1 MINIIL
7 VDDDVP
13 MIKYL
18 LQLINWE
25 EHGLNIVGTS
35 YSSAKALEMFKQ
47 YEPDLV
53 ISDIGL
59 PQMNGL
65 ELASELK
72 QIKPD
77 VRMIFLTCHEDFHYA
92 QKAIQLNADSYL
104 IKDELTK
111 EQLEDSLKNSIIKIK
126 ETSVSLEGLS
136 YKEILN
142 RNIEI
147 LKHSLF
153 DRLIKKDEPEM
164 LIQFAK
170 KLDIS
175 WQYPSFIL
183 GMGHLSLST
192 FMGNYSY
199 RDLSIIK
206 YGFYNISC
214 DIAKKY
220 QGITFFNEEESI
232 VFIYNYRQN
241 IKFDHHQY
249 IQSLLLELQEKIFE
263 FLGLEISFI
272 YGRQSYD
279 IKNVGFVFQHMIHN
293 RYRFFYNT
301 VPILNWDMQTNQS
314 AFCPISRLL
323 DKEMSE
329 LVIAVKEKDNKRVKE
344 ILTFI
349 TQTAAEKN
357 LDPEELKK
365 VIARR
370 IRLIELQYIETG
382 NEEFYSFLEECSRL
396 SDAVKLVENKLT
408 QLIQWNG
415 KVDRASSR
423 EPKLQEID
431 KYIIQN
437 ISENVT
443 STDVATHLFM
453 NPSYFSRYFKR
464 LTGENFTDYVHRFKI
479 GVAVKM
485 LEQTG
490 ESVEEVALK
499 CGYSDRTYFSKV
511 FKKYTKMT
519 PREYRSNGIRG

>member
-1 MINIIL
+1 MINIML

-18 LQLINWE
+18 RQLINWE

-35 YSSAKALEMFKQ
+35 YSSIKALELFKQ
-47 YEPDLV
+47 YKPDLV

-65 ELASELK
+65 ELALELK

-92 QKAIQLNADSYL
+92 QKAIQLNADRYL

-111 EQLEDSLKNSIIKIK
+111 EQLEESLINSINKVK
-126 ETSVSLEGLS
+126 ETTVSLEGLS

-142 RNIEI
+142 RNIEL

-153 DRLIKKDEPEM
+153 DRLIKRDEPEI
-164 LIQFAK
+164 LLQFAK

-183 GMGHLSLST
+183 GTGHLSLST
-192 FMGNYSY
+192 FMEKYSY
-199 RDLSIIK
+199 QDLSIIK
-206 YGFYNISC
+206 YGFYNIAC

-220 QGITFFNEEESI
+220 HGITFFNEEESI
-232 VFIYNYRQN
+232 VFVFNYRQN

-249 IQSLLLELQEKIFE
+249 LQSLLKEVQEKIFE

-272 YGRQSYD
+272 FGRQSYD
-279 IKNVGFVFQHMIHN
+279 IKNIGFVFQQMVRN
-293 RYRFFYNT
+293 RYRFFYNK
-301 VPILNWDMQTNQS
+301 VSILNWDMQTNQS

-329 LVIAVKEKDNKRVKE
+329 LVFAVQEKDSKKVKE

-349 TQTAAEKN
+349 TQTATEKN

-396 SDAVKLVENKLT
+396 SDAVKLVENKLA

-415 KVDRASSR
+415 KTDGASSR

-431 KYIIQN
+431 QYIIEN
-437 ISENVT
+437 LSENVT
-443 STDVATHLFM
+443 STDVATHLYM

-479 GVAVKM
+479 GVAAKI

-490 ESVEEVALK
+490 ESVEEVAIK

-519 PREYRSNGIRG
+519 PREYRSKVVY

>member
-1 MINIIL
+1 MINIML

-25 EHGLNIVGTS
+25 EHGLNVVGTS
-35 YSSAKALEMFKQ
+35 YSSIKALEMFKQ
-47 YEPDLV
+47 FEPDLV

-77 VRMIFLTCHEDFHYA
+77 MRMIFLTCHEDFHYA

-111 EQLEDSLKNSIIKIK
+111 EQLEKSLKDSINKIK
-126 ETSVSLEGLS
+126 ENTVSLEGLS

-153 DRLIKKDEPEM
+153 DRLIKRDEPEM

-175 WQYPSFIL
+175 WQHPSFIL
-183 GMGHLSLST
+183 GTGQISLST
-192 FMGNYSY
+192 FMKKYSY
-199 RDLSIIK
+199 QDLSIIK
-206 YGFYNISC
+206 YGFYNIAC
-214 DIAKKY
+214 DMAKKY
-220 QGITFFNEEESI
+220 HGVTFFNEEESI
-232 VFIYNYRQN
+232 VFVYNYRQN
-241 IKFDHHQY
+241 IKFDHHMY
-249 IQSLLLELQEKIFE
+249 IQSLLIEIQEKIFE
-263 FLGLEISFI
+263 LFGLEITFM

-279 IKNVGFVFQHMIHN
+279 IKNVGFVYQHMIHN
-293 RYRFFYNT
+293 RYRVFYNT
-301 VPILNWDMQTNQS
+301 APILNWDIQTNQN

-323 DKEMSE
+323 DKEMNE
-329 LVIAVKEKDNKRVKE
+329 LVIGAKEKDSKRVKE

-349 TQTAAEKN
+349 AQSATEKN
-357 LDPEELKK
+357 LDPGELKK

-396 SDAVKLVENKLT
+396 SDVVKLVENKLT

-415 KVDRASSR
+415 KMDGASR
-423 EPKLQEID
+423 KEPKLQEID
-431 KYIIQN
+431 QYIVQN
-437 ISENVT
+437 LSENVT
-443 STDVATHLFM
+443 STDVAAHLYM

-479 GVAVKM
+479 GIAIKI

-490 ESVEEVALK
+490 ESVEEVAMK

-519 PREYRSNGIRG
+519 PREYRSKVGY

>member
-1 MINIIL
+1 MINIML

-18 LQLINWE
+18 RQLINWG
-25 EHGLNIVGTS
+25 EHGLNVVGTS
-35 YSSAKALEMFKQ
+35 YSSMKALEMFKQ
-47 YEPDLV
+47 YKPDLV

-92 QKAIQLNADSYL
+92 KKAIELNADSYL

-111 EQLEDSLKNSIIKIK
+111 EQLEESLKNSIKKII

-153 DRLIKKDEPEM
+153 DRLIKRDEPEM

-183 GMGHLSLST
+183 GTSQVSLST
-192 FMGNYSY
+192 FMEKYSY
-199 RDLSIIK
+199 QDLSIIK
-206 YGFYNISC
+206 YGIYNVAC

-220 QGITFFNEEESI
+220 HGITIFNEEKSI
-232 VFIYNYRQN
+232 VFVYNYRQN

-249 IQSLLLELQEKIFE
+249 LQSFLKEVQVRIFE
-263 FLGLEISFI
+263 FLGLDISFI
-272 YGRQSYD
+272 FGRQSYD
-279 IKNVGFVFQHMIHN
+279 IKNVGVVFQKMMCN
-293 RYRFFYNT
+293 SYRFFYNK
-301 VPILNWDMQTNQS
+301 VSILNWDMQTNQS

-329 LVIAVKEKDNKRVKE
+329 LVFAVKEKDSNRVKE

-349 TQTAAEKN
+349 TQSATEKN

-382 NEEFYSFLEECSRL
+382 NEEFYSLLEECSRL
-396 SDAVKLVENKLT
+396 CDAVKLVENKLA

-415 KVDRASSR
+415 KPNSASSR

-431 KYIIQN
+431 QYIIEN
-437 ISENVT
+437 LSENVT
-443 STDVATHLFM
+443 STDVATHLYM

-479 GVAVKM
+479 GVAAKI

-490 ESVEEVALK
+490 ESVEEVAIK
-499 CGYSDRTYFSKV
+499 FGYSDRTYFSKV

-519 PREYRSNGIRG
+519 PREYRSKVGY

>member
-1 MINIIL
+1 MLI
-7 VDDDVP
+7 DDDVP

-18 LQLINWE
+18 QQLINWE
-25 EHGLNIVGTS
+25 DHGINIVGTS
-35 YSSAKALEMFKQ
+35 YSSIKALELFKQ
-47 YEPDLV
+47 YKPDLV

-77 VRMIFLTCHEDFHYA
+77 VRLIFLTCHEDFHYA
-92 QKAIQLNADSYL
+92 QKAIHLNADSYL

-111 EQLEDSLKNSIIKIK
+111 EQLEQSLKNSIKKVK
-126 ETSVSLEGLS
+126 ETSVSLENLS

-153 DRLIKKDEPEM
+153 DRLIKRDEPEL

-183 GMGHLSLST
+183 GTGFFSIST
-192 FMGNYSY
+192 FIEKYPY
-199 RDLSIIK
+199 QDLPIIK
-206 YGFYNISC
+206 YGVYNIAC
-214 DIAKKY
+214 DIAKNHP
-220 QGITFFNEEESI
+220 GITFFNEEDSI
-232 VFIYNYRQN
+232 VFVYNYRQN
-241 IKFDHHQY
+241 IKFDQHKY
-249 IQSLLLELQEKIFE
+249 IQSVLMEIQERVFE
-263 FLGLEISFI
+263 FLGQKISFI
-272 YGRQSYD
+272 YGRQSCD
-279 IKNVGFVFQHMIHN
+279 IKNVGFVFQQMIQN

-301 VPILNWDMQTNQS
+301 VPILKWDMQPNQS
-314 AFCPISRLL
+314 VFCPISRLL

-329 LVIAVKEKDNKRVKE
+329 LVFAVREKDSTRVKE

-349 TQTAAEKN
+349 THTAAEKN

-382 NEEFYSFLEECSRL
+382 NEEFYSLLDECSRL
-396 SDAVKLVENKLT
+396 SDAIKLVEKKLA

-415 KVDRASSR
+415 KKDTASSR

-431 KYIIQN
+431 QYIVQN
-437 ISENVT
+437 LSENIT
-443 STDVATHLFM
+443 STDVAAHLYM
-453 NPSYFSRYFKR
+453 NSSYFSRYFKR

-479 GVAVKM
+479 GVAAKL

-490 ESVEEVALK
+490 ESVEEVAIK

-511 FKKYTKMT
+511 FKKYSKMT
-519 PREYRSNGIRG
+519 PREYRSKAGY

>member
-1 MINIIL
+1 MINIML

-18 LQLINWE
+18 RQLINWE
-25 EHGLNIVGTS
+25 EHGLNVVGTS
-35 YSSAKALEMFKQ
+35 YSSIKALEMFKQ
-47 YEPDLV
+47 FEPDLV

-111 EQLEDSLKNSIIKIK
+111 EQLEESLKDSIKKIK

-153 DRLIKKDEPEM
+153 DRLIKRDEPEM

-183 GMGHLSLST
+183 GTGHISLST
-192 FMGNYSY
+192 FMEKYSY

-214 DIAKKY
+214 DVAKKY
-220 QGITFFNEEESI
+220 HGITFFNEEESI
-232 VFIYNYRQN
+232 VFVYNYRQN
-241 IKFDHHQY
+241 IKFDHLQY
-249 IQSLLLELQEKIFE
+249 IQSLLIEIQEKIFE
-263 FLGLEISFI
+263 LLGLEISFI

-301 VPILNWDMQTNQS
+301 VPILNWDKQTKQS

-329 LVIAVKEKDNKRVKE
+329 LVIAVKEKDSKRVKV
-344 ILTFI
+344 ILTVI
-349 TQTAAEKN
+349 TQTAVEKN
-357 LDPEELKK
+357 LDPEELKM

-370 IRLIELQYIETG
+370 IRLIELQFIETG

-396 SDAVKLVENKLT
+396 SDVVKLVENKLT

-415 KVDRASSR
+415 KMDGASSR

-431 KYIIQN
+431 QYIVQN
-437 ISENVT
+437 LSENVT
-443 STDVATHLFM
+443 STDVAAHLYM

-479 GVAVKM
+479 GVAIKI

-490 ESVEEVALK
+490 ESVEEVAIK

-519 PREYRSNGIRG
+519 PREYRSKVNY

>member
-1 MINIIL
+1 ML

-18 LQLINWE
+18 QQLIDWD
-25 EHGLNIVGTS
+25 EHGLNVVGTS
-35 YSSAKALEMFKQ
+35 YSSVKALEMFKQ
-47 YEPDLV
+47 YKPDLV

-65 ELASELK
+65 ELAAEFK

-92 QKAIQLNADSYL
+92 QKAIQLNADHYL

-111 EQLEDSLKNSIIKIK
+111 EQLEESLKNSINKII
-126 ETSVSLEGLS
+126 ESSVSVEGLS

-153 DRLIKKDEPEM
+153 DRLIKRDAPEM
-164 LIQFAK
+164 LIQFAN

-183 GMGHLSLST
+183 GTGHLSLST
-192 FMGNYSY
+192 FMEKYSFQ
-199 RDLSIIK
+199 DLSIIK
-206 YGFYNISC
+206 YGFYNIAC

-220 QGITFFNEEESI
+220 HGFTFFNEEESI
-232 VFIYNYRQN
+232 VFVYNFRQN
-241 IKFDHHQY
+241 IKFDHHRY
-249 IQSLLLELQEKIFE
+249 IQSLLMEIQEKIIE
-263 FLGLEISFI
+263 LLGLEISFI
-272 YGRQSYD
+272 YYRQSYE
-279 IKNVGFVFQHMIHN
+279 IKNVGLVFQQMIHN

-301 VPILNWDMQTNQS
+301 IPILNWDKETKQR

-323 DKEMSE
+323 DNEMNE
-329 LVIAVKEKDNKRVKE
+329 LVIAVKEKDSNKVNE
-344 ILTFI
+344 ILSNI
-349 TQTAAEKN
+349 TETALEKQ

-365 VIARR
+365 VMARR
-370 IRLIELQYIETG
+370 IRLIELQFTETG
-382 NEEFYSFLEECSRL
+382 NEEFYSFLEECIRL
-396 SDAVKLVENKLT
+396 SDVVRLIENKLT
-408 QLIQWNG
+408 QLILSNSNKG
-415 KVDRASSR
+415 RARSS

-431 KYIIQN
+431 QYIVQN
-437 ISENVT
+437 LSENVT
-443 STDVATHLFM
+443 STDVAAHLYL

-464 LTGENFTDYVHRFKI
+464 LTGENFTDYAHRFKI
-479 GVAVKM
+479 GVAAKI

-490 ESVEEVALK
+490 ESVEEVAIK

-519 PREYRSNGIRG
+519 PREYRAKIHY

>member
-1 MINIIL
+1 MINIML

-18 LQLINWE
+18 LKLINWE
-25 EHGLNIVGTS
+25 DHGLNVVGTS
-35 YSSAKALEMFKQ
+35 YSSIKALEMFKQ
-47 YEPDLV
+47 YKPDLV

-92 QKAIQLNADSYL
+92 KKAIELNADSYL

-111 EQLEDSLKNSIIKIK
+111 EQFEESLKNSIKKII

-153 DRLIKKDEPEM
+153 ERLIKRDEPEM

-183 GMGHLSLST
+183 GTGHLSLSI
-192 FMGNYSY
+192 FMEKYSY
-199 RDLSIIK
+199 GDLSIIK
-206 YGFYNISC
+206 YGFYNIAC

-220 QGITFFNEEESI
+220 HGITFFNEEESI
-232 VFIYNYRQN
+232 VFVYNYRQN

-249 IQSLLLELQEKIFE
+249 IHSLLIEIQETIFE
-263 FLGLEISFI
+263 LLGLEISFI

-301 VPILNWDMQTNQS
+301 VPIFNWDMQTKQR

-329 LVIAVKEKDNKRVKE
+329 LVNTVKEKDSKGVKE

-365 VIARR
+365 IIARR
-370 IRLIELQYIETG
+370 IRLIELQYIEMG
-382 NEEFYSFLEECSRL
+382 NEEFYSFLEDCSRL
-396 SDAVKLVENKLT
+396 SDAVKLVENKLI
-408 QLIQWNG
+408 QLIDWNG
-415 KVDRASSR
+415 KLDGASSK

-437 ISENVT
+437 LSENVT
-443 STDVATHLFM
+443 STDVAAHLYM

-479 GVAVKM
+479 GVAAKI

-490 ESVEEVALK
+490 ESVEEVAIK

-519 PREYRSNGIRG
+519 PREYRSKVGY